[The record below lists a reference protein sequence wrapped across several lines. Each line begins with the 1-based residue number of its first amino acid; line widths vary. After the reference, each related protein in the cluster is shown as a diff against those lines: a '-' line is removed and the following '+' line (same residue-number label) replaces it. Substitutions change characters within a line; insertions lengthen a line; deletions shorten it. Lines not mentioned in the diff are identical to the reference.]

1 LQEGNQRKIDC
12 HRPLTL
18 NHGRQG
24 AAASASYSKAIHLS
38 KSFVKFGRS
47 HFIFCLN
54 DVNMLK
60 GIRDFGPHWNAGIM
74 ERWDIDKSHELNIPL
89 LHP

>member
-1 LQEGNQRKIDC
+1 
-12 HRPLTL
+12 
-18 NHGRQG
+18 
-24 AAASASYSKAIHLS
+24 
-38 KSFVKFGRS
+38 
-47 HFIFCLN
+47 
-54 DVNMLK
+54 MLK